1 MKRPCNEKGI
11 NGATW
16 VKPSDEI
23 ISQIQKMYDDGIGGR
38 KKIAKVLSIP
48 ESMIAALIRHKLV
61 NFWRTKSEMLSLA
74 GKKRTHSE
82 ETKNKISVI
91 RKKFL
96 EENPDKIPYKINHK
110 SRGESY
116 PEKYFREWMEK
127 ENIPFQQ
134 EYKFKL
140 YSFDFLVNERIDLE
154 IDGSQHK
161 GDPVIVEHDKKR
173 DNASNNKGFI
183 VYRVDWVNYQ
193 KLNKEEKSKFL
204 LELKSFLLDKSN
216 PIPQFVIKKKQPKIS
231 KIKQEDPR
239 KQQALEMLKDGM
251 NFCEVGREF
260 KVSDNAIRK
269 WIKSLGENPKDY
281 SKRKK

>member
-23 ISQIQKMYDDGIGGR
+23 ILQIQKMYDDGIGGR

-96 EENPDKIPYKINHK
+96 EENPDKIPYKLNHK
-110 SRGESY
+110 SNGESY
-116 PEKYFREWMEK
+116 PEKYFREWLEK
-127 ENIPFQQ
+127 ENISFEQ
-134 EYKFKL
+134 EYQFKL
-140 YSFDFLVNERIDLE
+140 YSFDFLIDGRIDLE
-154 IDGSQHK
+154 IDGDQHILDERIK
-161 GDPVIVEHDKKR
+161 DHDKKR
-173 DNASNNKGFI
+173 DKITTDNGYLVKRILWSEYKRLSEI
-183 VYRVDWVNYQ
+183 EQV
-193 KLNKEEKSKFL
+193 EFL
-204 LELKSFLLDKSN
+204 QNLKQFLTS
-216 PIPQFVIKKKQPKIS
+216 
-231 KIKQEDPR
+231 
-239 KQQALEMLKDGM
+239 
-251 NFCEVGREF
+251 
-260 KVSDNAIRK
+260 
-269 WIKSLGENPKDY
+269 
-281 SKRKK
+281 

>member
-16 VKPSDEI
+16 VKPSNEI
-23 ISQIQKMYDDGIGGR
+23 ISQIQKMYDDGVGGR
-38 KKIAKVLSIP
+38 KTIAKVLSIP

-82 ETKNKISVI
+82 ETKNKISII

-110 SRGESY
+110 SRGETY
-116 PEKYFREWMEK
+116 PEQYFRDWLEK

-140 YSFDFLVNERIDLE
+140 YSFDFLVNERVDLE
-154 IDGSQHK
+154 IDGDQHK
-161 GDPVIVEHDKKR
+161 LDERIINHDIKR
-173 DNASNNKGFI
+173 DDKSKDAGFV
-183 VYRVDWVNYQ
+183 VYRIMWSDYQ
-193 KLNKEEKSKFL
+193 KLSHEEKKNFL
-204 LELKSFLLDKSN
+204 NELKNFLLDNSN
-216 PIPQFVIKKKQPKIS
+216 PIPEIVIKKKQPKIPRT
-231 KIKQEDPR
+231 KQEDPR
-239 KQQALEMLKDGM
+239 KKQALEMLKNGM

-260 KVSDNAIRK
+260 GVSDNAIRK
-269 WIKSLGENPKDY
+269 WMKSLGENPKDY
-281 SKRKK
+281 GQKRK